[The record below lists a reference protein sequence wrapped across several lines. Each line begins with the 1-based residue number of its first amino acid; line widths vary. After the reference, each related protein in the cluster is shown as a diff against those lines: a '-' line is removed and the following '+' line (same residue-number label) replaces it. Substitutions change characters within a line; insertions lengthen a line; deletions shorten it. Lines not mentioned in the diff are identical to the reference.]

1 MTFCGKG
8 GGTEQILDVGAVDVG
23 VNGGGGGMGVVKDEM
38 CCMVWLVEKSHSR
51 MERYT
56 KG

>member
-1 MTFCGKG
+1 VTVCGKG